1 VIIVPKF
8 DEIDKQILR
17 LLQKDG
23 RMAYKDIAEKL
34 GKAPATIKNR
44 IMKMMHAGI
53 IRSFV
58 PLLNYRALGY
68 SLSAII
74 LIQAKPGKL
83 NELASLIKGM
93 DNITNAYEVTGEYDL
108 VLIGRFRDE
117 SHLADF
123 VRKLLDSDF
132 VARTV
137 TSMIIKTHKEDPR
150 IPIK

>member
-1 VIIVPKF
+1 MPKF
-8 DEIDKQILR
+8 DEIDKEILR

-53 IRSFV
+53 IRAFV
-58 PLLNYRALGY
+58 PLLNYKALGY
-68 SLSAII
+68 SISAVIM
-74 LIQAKPGKL
+74 IQAKPGKL
-83 NELASLIKGM
+83 NELTSLVRTM
-93 DNITNAYEVTGEYDL
+93 NNITNAYEVTGEYDV
-108 VLIGRFRDE
+108 VLIGRFKDE
-117 SHLADF
+117 GHLADF

-137 TSMIIKTHKEDPR
+137 TSMIIKTHREDPR
-150 IPIK
+150 IPIE